1 MKNTVQA
8 ALKDRLKDDSDKREA
23 AMREKKEKMRL
34 EEEEVK
40 KKIQESINKAR

>member
-1 MKNTVQA
+1 M
-8 ALKDRLKDDSDKREA
+8 KDDSDKREA